1 MKSRI
6 KSIVT
11 PSISAPVDK
20 FVLWSIFVLAAVGI
34 VAVYSAVSFLA
45 ETKSGGD
52 TERFLFNHL
61 FRVALALAVMG
72 GFSLIDYHKSA
83 RFGLVAL
90 TVAIALLLLVQFVG
104 VVSGGAARWL
114 QLGGF
119 GFQPSDLAKVALV
132 LYVAVLLAKKQT
144 YIKSFSRSFAPIFIW
159 ILITVAAIGIEDL
172 STAALVLAAVVTMCF
187 IARVSVLQ
195 LAATCFVGAI
205 LAYSL
210 LLTSPERA
218 ARLESYAGLKLFPNT
233 EEAEEFSSQAEG
245 YQARQARIAFAMGGI
260 SGVGPGKSVQRD
272 FLPAPYNDFI
282 YAIIAEEYGVIGALL
297 ILAVFVVILFRGLL
311 RIARRAPD
319 PLGLLIS
326 VGLVLMLTFYG
337 FVHAGVAAGLFPVTG
352 LPLPFV
358 SYGGTSLV
366 MCCLSLGVLLGVA
379 RDSHRAELRR
389 PRSSSLYRR
398 RGADD
403 L

>member
-1 MKSRI
+1 VKSGI
-6 KSIVT
+6 TSIAA
-11 PSISAPVDK
+11 PSISGPVDK

-45 ETKSGGD
+45 ETKSGGN

-61 FRVALALAVMG
+61 FRVGLALAVMG
-72 GFSLIDYHKSA
+72 GFSVINYHKVA
-83 RFGLVAL
+83 RYGLVAL
-90 TVAIALLLLVQFVG
+90 VVAIALLIVVQLVG

-114 QLGGF
+114 QLGTV

-172 STAALVLAAVVTMCF
+172 STAAVVLGAVVTMCF
-187 IARVSVLQ
+187 IARVSVLH
-195 LAATCFVGAI
+195 LAATCLVGAI

-210 LLTSPERA
+210 LLASPERA
-218 ARLESYAGLKLFPNT
+218 ARLESYAGIKLFPNT
-233 EEAEEFSSQAEG
+233 EETEVFSSQAEG
-245 YQARQARIAFAMGGI
+245 YQARQAKIAFAMGGI

-297 ILAVFVVILFRGLL
+297 TLAIFVVLLFRGLL

-337 FVHAGVAAGLFPVTG
+337 FIHAGVAAGLFPVTG

-358 SYGGTSLV
+358 SYGGTSLLTSGV
-366 MCCLSLGVLLGVA
+366 MMGILLNVS
-379 RDSHRAELRR
+379 RQVK
-389 PRSSSLYRR
+389 
-398 RGADD
+398 
-403 L
+403 

>member
-1 MKSRI
+1 MKSGI
-6 KSIVT
+6 KNIAA
-11 PSISAPVDK
+11 PSISGPVDK

-61 FRVALALAVMG
+61 FRVGLALAVMG
-72 GFSLIDYHKSA
+72 GFSLIDYHKVA
-83 RFGLVAL
+83 RYGLVAL
-90 TVAIALLLLVQFVG
+90 VVAIALLLAVQLVG

-114 QLGGF
+114 QWGGI
-119 GFQPSDLAKVALV
+119 GFQPSDIAKVALMV
-132 LYVAVLLAKKQT
+132 YVAVLLAKKQT

-159 ILITVAAIGIEDL
+159 ILITVGAIGIDDL
-172 STAALVLAAVVTMCF
+172 STAAVVLAAVVTMCF
-187 IARVSVLQ
+187 IARVSVLH
-195 LAATCFVGAI
+195 LAATCLVGAI

-218 ARLESYAGLKLFPNT
+218 ARLESYAGIKLFPNT
-233 EEAEEFSSQAEG
+233 EQAGVFSTQAEG
-245 YQARQARIAFAMGGI
+245 YQARQAKIAFAMGGI

-297 ILAVFVVILFRGLL
+297 ILGVFVVILFRGLL

-319 PLGLLIS
+319 PMGLLIS

-337 FVHAGVAAGLFPVTG
+337 FAHAGVAAGLFPVTG

-358 SYGGTSLV
+358 SYGGTSLLASGV
-366 MCCLSLGVLLGVA
+366 MMGILLNVS
-379 RDSHRAELRR
+379 RQVK
-389 PRSSSLYRR
+389 
-398 RGADD
+398 
-403 L
+403 